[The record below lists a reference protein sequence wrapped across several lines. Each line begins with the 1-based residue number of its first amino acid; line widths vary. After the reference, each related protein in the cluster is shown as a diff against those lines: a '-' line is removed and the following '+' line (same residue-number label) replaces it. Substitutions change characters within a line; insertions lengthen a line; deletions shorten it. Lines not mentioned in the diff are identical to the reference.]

1 MIVEPPISPSDLS
14 TLHPKDNGGRG
25 WVTSV
30 VSTELQVG
38 QLIKNDKA
46 PPMWPINVLVFV
58 VVNWIVQDLL
68 LKGKLI
74 VVVL

>member
-1 MIVEPPISPSDLS
+1 M
-14 TLHPKDNGGRG
+14 HPKENGVRG

-30 VSTELQVG
+30 VSTDLHVG
-38 QLIKNDKA
+38 QLIKYDKA

-58 VVNWIVQDLL
+58 VVNRIVQDLL
-68 LKGKLI
+68 LKGKLF